1 MAKTIKEL
9 MQKDFWEIDISDHPA
24 KAFEQG
30 YEKGANAVIEEIEKV
45 YSTKGAIGVIEL
57 IRELKGQ
64 RRTEYGSN

>member
-57 IRELKGQ
+57 IRELK
-64 RRTEYGSN
+64 RE